1 MKQDRVHKWIAASG
15 IMSRRK
21 AEEAIRQG
29 RVALNGQVFTDLG
42 RTLDPSID
50 RVSIDGEPVAGDV
63 FSLAR
68 PVSVAGDNSNALA
81 LADLRDSRL
90 FGLTADAQ
98 GRMQGGSTLTEA
110 WTAILSRSGVQVQ
123 AAQSASQISQ
133 GVAEDA
139 EARRASRSGVNLDEE
154 AARLIQYQQ
163 SYQAAAKVLQV
174 AQSVFDTLLQTADR

>member
-1 MKQDRVHKWIAASG
+1 MTS
-15 IMSRRK
+15 SRCR
-21 AEEAIRQG
+21 ARCLWPATTRTRSRWPTCATRACSVWLPTL
-29 RVALNGQVFTDLG
+29 RVAC
-42 RTLDPSID
+42 R
-50 RVSIDGEPVAGDV
+50 
-63 FSLAR
+63 
-68 PVSVAGDNSNALA
+68 
-81 LADLRDSRL
+81 
-90 FGLTADAQ
+90 
-98 GRMQGGSTLTEA
+98 GSTLTEA